1 MKSTLKP
8 EEWLNKWKC
17 NGVSLQVK
25 ELLYYRSRPFTP
37 PFRGK
42 QGSHTQQGSKL
53 SKQRGRGME
62 FDEVRHY
69 QPGDDIRA
77 IDWRVTA
84 RTGDTY
90 TKLFREEKERPVFV
104 CVDLSHSMRFGSQLL
119 FKSVCAAHIAAAIGW
134 AVAKR
139 GDRIGG
145 LVFTD
150 SIAHEMKPQGREKGV
165 LRWLKMMIRTEQES
179 ASEAP
184 AQQTLYKQL
193 QRLQTLVT
201 PGSDVILISDFS
213 QLDQA
218 SLTLIRGLR
227 RHNRVL
233 AINVYDPLEI
243 SLPEFKGEAL
253 RATDGDYEVD
263 FDFSS
268 PQFKQAYEENS
279 LQLQEQQLEY
289 FKSAGV
295 PILNFS
301 AGSPPEEQWQE
312 SKRQYA

>member
-1 MKSTLKP
+1 MSNSVQP
-8 EEWLNKWKC
+8 EVWLNKWKS
-17 NGVSLQVK
+17 NGVDVQVD

-104 CVDLSHSMRFGSQLL
+104 CVDMSRSMQFGSQLL
-119 FKSVCAAHIAAAIGW
+119 FKSVCAAHIAASIGW

-145 LVFTD
+145 LAFTD
-150 SIAHEMKPQGREKGV
+150 NVAHEMKPQSRQRGV
-165 LRWLKMMIRTEQES
+165 LRWLKTMTRTHLES
-179 ASEAP
+179 GSGDSQP
-184 AQQTLYKQL
+184 LFRQL
-193 QRLQTLVT
+193 QRLQKLVT
-201 PGSDVILISDFS
+201 PGSDLIVISDFS
-213 QLDQA
+213 QLDERCA
-218 SLTLIRGLR
+218 TLLRGLR
-227 RHNRVL
+227 RHTRVL
-233 AINVYDPLEI
+233 AISVVDPLEL
-243 SLPEFKGEAL
+243 SLPDYRGQSL
-253 RATDGDYEVD
+253 MATDGDFELSLD
-263 FDFSS
+263 FASKE
-268 PQFKQAYEENS
+268 FKQNYEKNS
-279 LQLQEQQLEY
+279 SALKQQQMELLT
-289 FKSAGV
+289 SAGINV
-295 PILNFS
+295 LEFS
-301 AGSPPEEQWQE
+301 AGLPPEEQWATSR
-312 SKRQYA
+312 SKAL